1 MVKQRCSK
9 KGKEDNNFPSS
20 LNDGNHVYVVSHHVK
35 DFLSV
40 IHSALFLYSL
50 PRRVSLG
57 TILLYRK
64 QVYSDH
70 IQEKCIEENMVFTL

>member
-1 MVKQRCSK
+1 MVEQRRSK
-9 KGKEDNNFPSS
+9 KGKEDSNSPSS
-20 LNDGNHVYVVSHHVK
+20 WNHGNHVYVVSHHVK

-40 IHSALFLYSL
+40 IHSALTLYSL

-70 IQEKCIEENMVFTL
+70 IQEKRIEENMVFTL